1 MTRRSP
7 TSPSPE
13 APEPDDTPGAAP
25 QRAGRSPEALESV
38 ERQLAVLAAFDAD
51 HPALTLSEVA
61 ALTGT
66 TRPTAR
72 RILLTLK
79 SLGYVRADARQ
90 YSLTPKVLNFGWSYF
105 ASLSLEEA
113 VQPVLEDLRTEI
125 DESCSIGELDGRDIV
140 YIARALTRR
149 VTTVRGRVGSRQ
161 PAHATAM
168 GRVLLA
174 HLDDD
179 DLDAWL
185 SGHSLPEYTARTI
198 TDPIQLRK
206 ELGEVRSQGWA
217 LVDGELETGLRA
229 IGAPIIGPKGRVVAA
244 VTVSTISARTMIAD
258 LRSHIPALLRAA
270 DLLSPAFR
278 LGYD

>member
-1 MTRRSP
+1 MTS
-7 TSPSPE
+7 TADDD
-13 APEPDDTPGAAP
+13 APETA
-25 QRAGRSPEALESV
+25 RAGRSSESLESM
-38 ERQLAVLAAFDAD
+38 ERQLAVLAAFDAE
-51 HPALTLSEVA
+51 HPALTLSEVSS
-61 ALTGT
+61 LTGT

-113 VQPVLEDLRTEI
+113 VQPVLDDLRTEI
-125 DESCSIGELDGRDIV
+125 DESCSIGELVGHETV
-140 YIARALTRR
+140 YVARAFTRR

-161 PAHATAM
+161 PAHATSM

-179 DLDAWL
+179 ELDAWL
-185 SGHSLPEYTARTI
+185 GEHPLTEYTARTV

-206 ELGEVRSQGWA
+206 ELAEVREQGWA

-229 IGAPIIGPKGRVVAA
+229 IGAPIVGPNGRVVAA
-244 VTVSTISARTMIAD
+244 VTVSTISARTMIGD
-258 LRSHIPALLRAA
+258 LRSHVPALLRAA
-270 DLLSPAFR
+270 ELLSPAFR
-278 LGYD
+278 LSHDG